1 MDRIKISDRLFRA
14 AWQVRSAPSTIQAW
28 LRAAP
33 ERVGSAVGDAI
44 QALATA
50 VRGCGCTDD
59 DPECCRRASV
69 TNPKHRDWCLCDCH
83 DANTTAQAAEHAEN

>member
-1 MDRIKISDRLFRA
+1 MTRRILSDRLFRLSS
-14 AWQVRSAPSTIQAW
+14 QVRSAPSTILAW
-28 LRAAP
+28 LAAAP
-33 ERVGSAVGDAI
+33 ERAGLAIGDAI

-59 DPECCRRASV
+59 PECCRGAST
-69 TNPKHRDWCLCDCH
+69 TNPKHGDWCLCDCH